1 MTKMPFLETEDHL
14 SAGQAAF
21 RLGVS
26 RHLVLSLTAGGTL
39 HALRM
44 GGRLFYATKDVDALG
59 ERLVR
64 KAPTPPRAAKQSL
77 RRRS

>member
-1 MTKMPFLETEDHL
+1 MKKMPFFEIEDHL
-14 SAGQAAF
+14 SAGQAAL

-39 HALRM
+39 TAIRM

-59 ERLVR
+59 ERLVS
-64 KAPTPPRAAKQSL
+64 KAPTPPRAAKRT